1 MLVFGLAVEISVG
14 VYSMWPEA
22 DQPQHSKGVN
32 ESMNDGKEINLDEIT
47 NTIKR
52 KAEGSLIYA
61 ILGFGL
67 IGLIVWPLS
76 YKRAG
81 QALQMIDEYH
91 VGEKYRSS
99 ANSARL
105 IIKVASLIIGGVF
118 ALYILF
124 FVILLIIS

>member
-67 IGLIVWPLS
+67 VGLIVWPLA

-81 QALQMIDEYH
+81 QALWMIDEYH
-91 VGEKYRSS
+91 VGERYRSS
-99 ANSARL
+99 AKLARS
-105 IIKVASLIIGGVF
+105 IIKVLSIIIIAF
-118 ALYILF
+118 PILF
-124 FVILLIIS
+124 IVIMEIIS